1 MWRRGASVAVG
12 ALHQHG
18 WFRRSSSVSSVVDSM
33 LLRSLKEHYLEASK
47 MTPPPKV
54 SPPEPFLIVKGAM
67 DNNGPVLRRIYGKE
81 EVNVSVMRLANV
93 VPDGGD
99 EDDGD
104 DGFNQLFVHVHVS
117 KPGQKDGL
125 HFFCGL
131 YPDALGI
138 HSVSLRPK
146 PEHSSGFLMIP
157 SKYNGP
163 AFGDLDEK
171 MREALHRYIDER
183 GINESLFPF
192 LQAWLY
198 VKDHRKAIRWFK
210 SIGSFVKEHKQNEA

>member
-1 MWRRGASVAVG
+1 MESDWARIHSTELVSKLHGQRQHSIEVQIRTSDVEKRGERCCRRSAWLVQTIEFHVVIRRFYAASVSQG
-12 ALHQHG
+12 ALLG
-18 WFRRSSSVSSVVDSM
+18 KSP
-33 LLRSLKEHYLEASK
+33 K
-47 MTPPPKV
+47 MTPPP
-54 SPPEPFLIVKGAM
+54 
-67 DNNGPVLRRIYGKE
+67 
-81 EVNVSVMRLANV
+81 
-93 VPDGGD
+93 PD
-99 EDDGD
+99 
-104 DGFNQLFVHVHVS
+104 
-117 KPGQKDGL
+117 QKDGL

-138 HSVSLRPK
+138 HSVSLRPPK

-157 SKYNGP
+157 SKYPLLEMSDLNCNLDREQ
-163 AFGDLDEK
+163 ATNDFQVILLESEQDLDEK

-210 SIGSFVKEHKQNEA
+210 SIGSFIKEHKQNEAW